1 MAAATTAGPL
11 AVRRRKPDREET
23 EGRLLAAFETV
34 WNRDGVQGLGV
45 NAVLKEAG
53 VGKSLLYRYFG
64 NFTGLARAWSQRE
77 SFLPKPGVVD
87 PSTDGRGVSQAD
99 RHVRAALAYARALR
113 SRPRTCEL
121 LAVELLRRSAM
132 TATLDAM
139 RAKFGREMREFVM
152 ASGATDSERAFEL
165 SFFVTA
171 ALTYLSMRAGS
182 VPEYYGLK
190 LDRDSDWRR
199 IETML
204 TDLAG
209 RVLKDG

>member
-1 MAAATTAGPL
+1 MTDGPL
-11 AVRRRKPDREET
+11 VVRRRKPDREDT

-64 NFTGLARAWSQRE
+64 NFAGLARAWAQRE
-77 SFLPKPGVVD
+77 SFLPKAG
-87 PSTDGRGVSQAD
+87 GRESAATGPAISQAE
-99 RHVRAALAYARALR
+99 RHVRAAMGYARALR
-113 SRPRTCEL
+113 GRPRTREL

-132 TATLDAM
+132 TETLDAM

-152 ASGATDSERAFEL
+152 ASGATDNDRAFAL

-171 ALTYLSMRAGS
+171 ALTYLAMRADS
-182 VPEYYGLK
+182 VPDYYGLK
-190 LDRDSDWRR
+190 LDRDSDWQR
-199 IETML
+199 IEKML
-204 TDLAG
+204 ADLAE
-209 RVLKDG
+209 RALAER

>member
-1 MAAATTAGPL
+1 MTAGRWL
-11 AVRRRKPDREET
+11 VWRVVRRRKPDREDT

-64 NFTGLARAWSQRE
+64 NFAGLARAWAQRE
-77 SFLPKPGVVD
+77 SFLPRPGGKDTVVD
-87 PSTDGRGVSQAD
+87 NPAISQAE
-99 RHVRAALAYARALR
+99 RHVRAAMGYARALR
-113 SRPRTCEL
+113 SRPRTREL

-152 ASGATDSERAFEL
+152 ASGATDNDRAFAL

-171 ALTYLSMRAGS
+171 ALTYLAMRADS
-182 VPEYYGLK
+182 VPDYYGLK
-190 LDRDSDWRR
+190 LDRDSDWQR
-199 IETML
+199 IEKML

-209 RVLKDG
+209 RALAER

>member
-1 MAAATTAGPL
+1 MTAGRR
-11 AVRRRKPDREET
+11 AVVRRKPDREET

-64 NFTGLARAWSQRE
+64 NFAGLARAWAQRE
-77 SFLPKPGVVD
+77 SFLPKPGAVD
-87 PSTDGRGVSQAD
+87 DGHADTSASQSD
-99 RHVRAALAYARALR
+99 RHVRAAMAYAHALR
-113 SRPRTCEL
+113 SRPRTREL
-121 LAVELLRRSAM
+121 LAVELLRSSPM
-132 TATLDAM
+132 TVTLDAM
-139 RAKFGREMREFVM
+139 RAKFGRDMREFVM
-152 ASGATDSERAFEL
+152 ASGATDNDKAFAL
-165 SFFVTA
+165 SFFMTA
-171 ALTYLSMRAGS
+171 ALTYLAMRADS

-204 TDLAG
+204 AELAARALG
-209 RVLKDG
+209 ER

>member
-1 MAAATTAGPL
+1 MAAATTGGRL

-23 EGRLLAAFETV
+23 EGLLLAAFETV

-64 NFTGLARAWSQRE
+64 NFAGLARAWSQTE
-77 SFLPKPGVVD
+77 SFLPKPGDMD
-87 PSTDGRGVSQAD
+87 PPADGTEVSQAD

-132 TATLDAM
+132 TETLDAM
-139 RAKFGREMREFVM
+139 RAKFGREMREFVL
-152 ASGATDSERAFEL
+152 ASGATDSQRAFEL

-171 ALTYLSMRAGS
+171 ALTYLSMRASS

-204 TDLAG
+204 TALAS
-209 RVLKDG
+209 RALDDG